1 MRYTIR
7 STMTS
12 LLTACML
19 SMSPWHVDI
28 NAFTQAVDEQGL
40 ISPIK
45 KGQPSPFDG
54 VVMNDVAAAN
64 ITTEKKIA
72 EERCDARVTHDVDIV
87 SAEKQ
92 LEVDNLKA
100 ANDAYVKRLALE
112 ESVNKRQVEAIS
124 TELARTQKL
133 AKSARWT
140 PLYYVGGVVT
150 GVVIIVVGAF
160 AVRGVREA
168 DL

>member
-1 MRYTIR
+1 
-7 STMTS
+7 
-12 LLTACML
+12 
-19 SMSPWHVDI
+19 MSPWHVDI
-28 NAFTQAVDEQGL
+28 NAFTQSVDEQGL
-40 ISPIK
+40 VSPIK
-45 KGQPSPFDG
+45 KGQPAPFDG
-54 VVMNDVAAAN
+54 IVMNDVAAAD
-64 ITTEKKIA
+64 IAVEKKIA

-87 SAEKQ
+87 RAEKQ

-112 ESVNKRQVEAIS
+112 ESINKRQVDAIS
-124 TELARTQKL
+124 TELVRTQKL
-133 AKSARWT
+133 TKSTRWT